1 MKLLQSLLLGLSL
14 LVSTAAFAEKV
25 NINTASAEQ
34 IASAMTGVGE
44 NKAKAIVEYRKQH
57 GEFKSIQ
64 DLEYVDGI
72 GEKTI
77 EKNSHKLTM

>member
-1 MKLLQSLLLGLSL
+1 MKLLQSLLLSLSL
-14 LVSTAAFAEKV
+14 LVSTAVFAEKV
-25 NINTASAEQ
+25 NINTADAEQ

-44 NKAKAIVEYRKQH
+44 SKAKAIVEYRKQH
-57 GEFKSIQ
+57 GNFKSIQ

>member
-1 MKLLQSLLLGLSL
+1 MLLGLSL
-14 LVSTAAFAEKV
+14 LASTTVFAEPV
-25 NINTASAEQ
+25 NINTADAEQ

-44 NKAKAIVEYRKQH
+44 SKAKAIVEYREQH
-57 GEFKSIQ
+57 GKFKSIQ

>member
-1 MKLLQSLLLGLSL
+1 MKLLQSLLLSLSL
-14 LVSTAAFAEKV
+14 LVSTAVFAEKV
-25 NINTASAEQ
+25 NINTADAEQ

-44 NKAKAIVEYRKQH
+44 SKAQAIVEYREQH
-57 GEFKSIQ
+57 GKFKSIQ

>member
-34 IASAMTGVGE
+34 IASAMAGVGE
-44 NKAKAIVEYRKQH
+44 SKAKAIVEYRNQH
-57 GEFKSIQ
+57 GKFKSIQ

>member
-14 LVSTAAFAEKV
+14 LASTAVFAETV
-25 NINTASAEQ
+25 NINTANAEQ

-44 NKAKAIVEYRKQH
+44 SKAQAIVEYREQH
-57 GEFKSIQ
+57 GKFKSIE

>member
-1 MKLLQSLLLGLSL
+1 MKLFQSLLLGLSL
-14 LVSTAAFAEKV
+14 LLSTAAFAEKL

-34 IASAMTGVGE
+34 IASVMTGVGE
-44 NKAKAIVEYRKQH
+44 SKAQAIVEYREQH
-57 GEFKSIQ
+57 GKFKSIQ

>member
-14 LVSTAAFAEKV
+14 LASSAVFAEPV
-25 NINTASAEQ
+25 NINTANAEQ

-44 NKAKAIVEYRKQH
+44 SKAKAIVEYREQH
-57 GEFKSIQ
+57 GKFKSIQ